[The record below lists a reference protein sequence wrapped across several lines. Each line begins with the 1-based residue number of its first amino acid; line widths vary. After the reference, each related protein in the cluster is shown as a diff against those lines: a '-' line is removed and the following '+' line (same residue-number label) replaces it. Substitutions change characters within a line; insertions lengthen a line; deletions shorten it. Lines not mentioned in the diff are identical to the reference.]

1 MRDPLSWSF
10 PIGRLFG
17 ITVKVHVLLIVVFLG
32 LYFRAAFGKGFPVG
46 TGADM
51 LYILT
56 ILFFSVLL
64 HEFGHCYG
72 AHLVDGEAQEVLLW
86 PLGGLAYVD
95 VPHTAWSNFVAT
107 IMGPLVNLFLALV
120 AAVALMSASR
130 VPPLNPLTWDVFTT
144 PLQTWTNGEL
154 LINPKY
160 ALEATAALERWQV
173 LAARFF
179 FINYFMF
186 LFNVLILAYPMDGG
200 RLLQEI
206 LWPRLG
212 YRRATLTAVFVGF
225 VFMFMI
231 GIVAIAFTDTPQTAA
246 LLIGLC
252 LFIFHSCRQQWL
264 LLETGGEDALFGYDF
279 SQGYTSLERDQP
291 PPPRHKRPNFFQRW
305 LQRRAA
311 RKLQLQLERQEAE
324 ERRMDQLLEKIQR
337 EGRQS
342 LTDEEN
348 RFLKRVADKYRNR
361 P

>member
-10 PIGRLFG
+10 PILRLFG

-32 LYFRAAFGKGFPVG
+32 LYFRAAFDKTSPP
-46 TGADM
+46 GAGLDM
-51 LYILT
+51 LYILGV
-56 ILFFSVLL
+56 LFLSVLL

-95 VPHTAWSNFVAT
+95 VPHTAWANFIAT
-107 IMGPLVNLFLALV
+107 IMGPLVSLFLAL
-120 AAVALMSASR
+120 AAALALMSASL
-130 VPPLNPLTWDVFTT
+130 VPPLNPFKWDIFYT
-144 PLQTWTNGEL
+144 PLQHWTQGGE
-154 LINPKY
+154 LINPHY
-160 ALEATAALERWQV
+160 AFEGATVLLHWQV

-179 FINYFMF
+179 FLNYFLF
-186 LFNVLILAYPMDGG
+186 LFNVVILAYPMDGG

-212 YRRATLTAVFVGF
+212 YRSATLTSVFIGF
-225 VFMFMI
+225 VFMFLI
-231 GIVAIAFTDTPQTAA
+231 GVVALGFAETPHTAA
-246 LLIGLC
+246 LLIGLSV
-252 LFIFHSCRQQWL
+252 FIFVSCRQQWL
-264 LLETGGEDALFGYDF
+264 LLETGGEDAIFGYDF

-291 PPPRHKRPNFFQRW
+291 PPPRRKRPNFFQRW

-311 RKLQLQLERQEAE
+311 KKLQLQLERQEAD